1 MRVLIT
7 GSNGQL
13 GSAFRSMTE
22 RKEIELVFTDRESL
36 DITDS
41 DQWNQILELHQPD
54 HVINAA
60 AYTAV
65 DNAES
70 DQEAAFALN
79 EVAAGIG
86 AEIAHERQIRFV
98 QISTDYVF
106 NGEGDTPYK
115 EADTTDPRSIY
126 GASKRAGEVKV
137 LAHPEHLVVRVA
149 WLYSPFG
156 KNFMKTMRSLFQ
168 TKGEVNVV
176 DDQIGSPTCA
186 LTFAE
191 DLLEFLEKRSPGGI
205 FHYSQGGEGSWFDFA
220 QHIHSSMGSDC
231 KLERVK
237 TGFFKTAATRPAYS
251 KLDATKFEEVL
262 GRKIASW
269 QSCFD
274 YCSKELN
281 EK

>member
-13 GSAFRSMTE
+13 GSAFRSLGNQEGVDLIFMD
-22 RKEIELVFTDRESL
+22 RKSL
-36 DITDS
+36 DITS
-41 DQWNQILELHQPD
+41 ELLWNAVLEEHQPNF
-54 HVINAA
+54 VINAA

-70 DQEAAFALN
+70 DRESAYALN
-79 EVAAGIG
+79 ERAVH
-86 AEIAHERQIRFV
+86 IASRVTKEKNVRLL

-106 NGEGDTPYK
+106 NGESNTPYK
-115 EADTTDPRSIY
+115 EEDPTNPKSVY
-126 GASKRAGEVKV
+126 GASKRAGELEV
-137 LAHPEHLVVRVA
+137 LNFPEHLVVRVA

-156 KNFMKTMRSLFQ
+156 KNFMKTMRTLFQ
-168 TKGEVNVV
+168 TKEQVNVV

-186 LTFAE
+186 MTFAS
-191 DLLEFLEKRSPGGI
+191 DLLEFLMKSPEGGI
-205 FHYSQGGEGSWFDFA
+205 YHYSQGGEGSWFDFA
-220 QHIHSSMGSDC
+220 HHIHAQMSATC

-237 TGFFKTAATRPAYS
+237 TGFFQTAATRPAYS

-262 GRKIASW
+262 GRTIPTW
-269 QSCFD
+269 QSCYRD
-274 YCSKELN
+274 CTKELN